1 MEDTSSSFLS
11 LFPTR
16 ILKFSLPDAARI
28 NLLLVDAVETE
39 HQRCQGV
46 QKTNQGGWHSNID
59 FHKRQ
64 HPAVQEF
71 VHLAREQLSLWAE
84 GFFDLSKRPD
94 PDLWQIELWAN
105 RNEHGHFNRAHD
117 HFRTGICASLFYY
130 VRCGGNDV
138 GGKTVIINQQS
149 KPANIESS
157 IPLREAAFSL
167 TPSDG
172 TGYVIPSWQG
182 HEVTTY
188 WGSIPRITL
197 ALNASHPEISV
208 KKHGDKPR
216 NSQLANFLRKLYFGV
231 SHYWGSGRLLPDG
244 G

>member
-1 MEDTSSSFLS
+1 MEDTSSSFLA

-16 ILKFSLPDAARI
+16 ILMFTLTDAAR
-28 NLLLVDAVETE
+28 LKPLLVEAVELE
-39 HQRCQGV
+39 RQRCTGV
-46 QKTNQGGWHSNID
+46 QKTNQGGWHSTTD
-59 FHKRQ
+59 FHHRQ
-64 HPAVQEF
+64 YPAVQEF
-71 VHLAREQLSLWAE
+71 VQLARQQLSLWAE

-94 PDLWQIELWAN
+94 PDLWQVELWAN

-130 VRCGGNDV
+130 VRCGGNGV

-157 IPLREAAFSL
+157 IPLREATFSL

-188 WGSIPRITL
+188 LGTIPRITL
-197 ALNASHPEISV
+197 ALNASHPDLSV
-208 KKHGDKPR
+208 KKHGDKAR
-216 NSQLANFLRKLYFGV
+216 LSRLTSLFKKHRKN
-231 SHYWGSGRLLPDG
+231 
-244 G
+244 

>member
-16 ILKFSLPDAARI
+16 ILKFTLTDAVSLNP
-28 NLLLVDAVETE
+28 LLVEAVELE
-39 HQRCQGV
+39 RQRCKGV
-46 QKTNQGGWHSNID
+46 QKTNQGGWHSTTD
-59 FHKRQ
+59 FHQRQ
-64 HPAVQEF
+64 NPAVQEF
-71 VHLAREQLSLWAE
+71 FQRAREQLSLWAE
-84 GFFDLSKRPD
+84 GFFDLTKKPD
-94 PDLWQIELWAN
+94 PNLWHIELWAN

-157 IPLREAAFSL
+157 IPLREASFSL

-172 TGYVIPSWQG
+172 TGYVFPSWQG
-182 HEVTTY
+182 HEVTAY
-188 WGSIPRITL
+188 FGSIPRITL
-197 ALNASHPEISV
+197 ALNASHPDISV

-216 NSQLANFLRKLYFGV
+216 LSRLVNYFKKTAQKLI
-231 SHYWGSGRLLPDG
+231 
-244 G
+244 